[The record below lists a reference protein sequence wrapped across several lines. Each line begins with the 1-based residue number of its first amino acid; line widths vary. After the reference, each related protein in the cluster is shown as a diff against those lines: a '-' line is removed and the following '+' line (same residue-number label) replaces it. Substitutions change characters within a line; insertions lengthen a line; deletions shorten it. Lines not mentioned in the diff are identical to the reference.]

1 MDLFMT
7 ETKRLIIQTGLFFLV
22 FFLLTLS
29 ANAEIPADLM
39 SSAEKGDANAQY
51 SVARSYELGKRV
63 KSDRK
68 KSLKWYSKS
77 ADQGH
82 LEASYRLGLIYYK
95 GIGGYK
101 TDFEKAFKYLSQA
114 AKGNHKRS
122 QTHLAKMYENGDGV
136 DKSEVLSD
144 YWYEQAFSSKMQTLD
159 EFIKGRSGE
168 TSEETPVAQKKEEV
182 DNVVNKT
189 SSSSVEN
196 NTAKR
201 TSSASFPELI
211 LSNRWRQNGKPSEF
225 LRSKLTSCKNKGKKV
240 ICTSGKIKGLH
251 KTGLYKYKVKS
262 IITKAGSGKDIQ
274 IVYRKLYVSVPEE
287 SVGGY
292 DDIDEQ
298 ADSSQQLSLGWEKS
312 SHTIPC
318 RIESGSSVL
327 CRPVGED
334 AFYLKAR

>member
-1 MDLFMT
+1 MT
-7 ETKRLIIQTGLFFLV
+7 ETKKLINQTSI
-22 FFLLTLS
+22 FFLLSFLIS
-29 ANAEIPADLM
+29 LGANAEIPADLLKA
-39 SSAEKGDANAQY
+39 AEKGDAKAQY

-63 KSDRK
+63 KSDK
-68 KSLKWYSKS
+68 KKALKWYSKS

-101 TDFEKAFKYLSQA
+101 TDLEKAFKYLSQA

-144 YWYEQAFSSKMQTLD
+144 YWYEQAFSSKLQSLD
-159 EFIKGRSGE
+159 EFIKQRGGE
-168 TSEETPVAQKKEEV
+168 RTAEPVVQKLEKEIIQVKETTSASVKK
-182 DNVVNKT
+182 NK
-189 SSSSVEN
+189 
-196 NTAKR
+196 AKR
-201 TSSASFPELI
+201 TTAARFPDFI
-211 LSNRWRQNGKPSEF
+211 LSNSWSQNGKPSEF
-225 LRSKLTSCKNKGKKV
+225 MSSTLTSCKNKGKK
-240 ICTSGKIKGLH
+240 INCTSGKIKGLH
-251 KTGLYKYKVKS
+251 KTGLYKYKVRS
-262 IITKAGSGKDIQ
+262 IISQPGSANNIQ

-298 ADSSQQLSLGWEKS
+298 AGSGQQLSLGWEKS
-312 SHTIPC
+312 SHTITC
-318 RIESGSSVL
+318 SIESAASVL

-334 AFYLKAR
+334 AFYIKAQ